1 MMQRQERVLIT
12 GAAGY
17 IGSVVSAALLNLGL
31 EVVGVDNLTF
41 GARALPGLM
50 SQPSFKFETLDLTQ
64 PSDIAN
70 CLARHRPDHVIHLA
84 AIVGDP
90 ACKAQPELARRV
102 NVESTKDLFL
112 RCADLKVKRF
122 LFASTCSNYGL
133 SESEK
138 LLSEDSKLNPISL
151 YAEYK
156 VQAEQW
162 LLAQSAA
169 MPQRF
174 VLRFSTAHG
183 LSPRMRFDLTVNEFA
198 KTLLEGGSLDV
209 YDATTWRPYCHV
221 VDFGRVMGE
230 CIVSPNVKNSTYVL
244 NVGSDDENFRKID
257 IVEKIIAAIPQAR
270 ASVRHVGDGKD
281 RRNYRVSFQRLRDTI
296 GLIPLFTVDRTIDQ
310 IAGALKAGA
319 FEEKKAV
326 YANA

>member
-1 MMQRQERVLIT
+1 MKQKQERVLIT

-17 IGSVVSAALLNLGL
+17 IGSVVSAALLNRGL
-31 EVVGVDNLTF
+31 EVVGIDNLTF

-50 SQPSFKFETLDLTQ
+50 AQPSFEFETLDLNHS
-64 PSDIAN
+64 SDVAK

-102 NVESTKDLFL
+102 NLESTKDLFL
-112 RCADLKVKRF
+112 RCADVKVKRF

-133 SESEK
+133 SESDS

-151 YAEYK
+151 YAECK
-156 VQAEQW
+156 VEAEQW
-162 LLAQSAA
+162 LLAQSAE
-169 MPQRF
+169 MPKRF

-198 KTLLEGGSLDV
+198 KTLLEGGSLEV

-221 VDFGRVMGE
+221 IDFGRVMGE
-230 CIVSPNVKNSTYVL
+230 CIANPDLQNASYVL

-257 IVEKIIAAIPQAR
+257 IVDKIVAAMPQAS

-281 RRNYRVSFQRLRDTI
+281 RRNYKVSFQRLRDTI
-296 GLIPLFTVDRTIDQ
+296 GLIPLYTVDRTIDQ
-310 IAGALKAGA
+310 IAGALRAGA
-319 FEEKKAV
+319 FEERKAV